1 MEAEGLV
8 AAVRTEQVGRRPART
23 VYAITSEGQLEL
35 AMQREQALRS
45 IHWWPDPLGVALSFA
60 VAGTDREELASW
72 LRTRRETFALTAAQL
87 AEDRER
93 MVAKGY
99 LDPFQATVMY
109 RGQLHAE
116 AEIRWHDEFAK
127 ILAGLPP
134 EEDGG
139 GQAPAL
145 PGANMEGTPHSDGDH
160 RVARARPHVHQPQ
173 AHRGGRARRRP
184 DRRRRRDRR
193 LPRAQRGR
201 QDHHLADAH
210 HAAAADH
217 GHRHGGGRRPA
228 RRSGRGAP
236 QDRLRPPGDRRHGWR
251 LRPELRRSAR
261 SSRCRPRLYRKSAA
275 EAARRTAL
283 LTSQLDLAGLE
294 RPAGARRSRA
304 ASAAGSTSR
313 SAWCTHRG

>member
-1 MEAEGLV
+1 MVLGTLTRHGPRHGHEIRRIAEVTNVGEWGGVSVGALYRELRTMEAEGLV

-60 VAGTDREELASW
+60 VAGTDRDELASW

-139 GQAPAL
+139 GQAPAR
-145 PGANMEGTPHSDGDH
+145 PGANMEGTPGPDGDH
-160 RVARARPHVHQPQ
+160 
-173 AHRGGRARRRP
+173 
-184 DRRRRRDRR
+184 
-193 LPRAQRGR
+193 
-201 QDHHLADAH
+201 
-210 HAAAADH
+210 
-217 GHRHGGGRRPA
+217 
-228 RRSGRGAP
+228 
-236 QDRLRPPGDRRHGWR
+236 
-251 LRPELRRSAR
+251 
-261 SSRCRPRLYRKSAA
+261 
-275 EAARRTAL
+275 
-283 LTSQLDLAGLE
+283 
-294 RPAGARRSRA
+294 
-304 ASAAGSTSR
+304 
-313 SAWCTHRG
+313 